1 MIRRPFAHPSS
12 LRLRIFSVKVVRH
25 TNLDFLLWMAVEKD
39 WVYIAGHTQLSGP
52 PFAKSTRR
60 MGHRAFV
67 IPESGR
73 NNRGTSRLSPCF
85 RTAAYYYGIM
95 PRRRHRIPRPC
106 RARRF
111 GYSDL

>member
-25 TNLDFLLWMAVEKD
+25 TNLDFLLWTAVEKD

-60 MGHRAFV
+60 MRNRAFV

-85 RTAAYYYGIM
+85 LCPHVFSPCFPRAVWATA
-95 PRRRHRIPRPC
+95 
-106 RARRF
+106 
-111 GYSDL
+111 